1 MKDFNEGLKYP
12 CSEKNEI
19 LTKYLNLFEG
29 VMSKYND
36 KPTISTLPLKKSI
49 CNSSNYIAK
58 ICSLFINFHQ
68 EDAH

>member
-12 CSEKNEI
+12 CEKNEI